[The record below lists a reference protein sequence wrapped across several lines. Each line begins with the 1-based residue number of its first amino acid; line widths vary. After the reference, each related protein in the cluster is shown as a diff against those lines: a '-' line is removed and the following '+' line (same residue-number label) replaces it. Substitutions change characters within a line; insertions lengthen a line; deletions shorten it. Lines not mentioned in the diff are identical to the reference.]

1 MSIYPPP
8 NWTEALTTFNSSN
21 YEQSITTTGFTTAY
35 LDANYLN
42 YNIAQGDEFFTNT
55 SNTGNATVQGILKT
69 NTITGTTT
77 TSAVTIY
84 PELVTSTLNIGTSMS
99 SGGTI
104 KIGNA
109 TNSNHLGL
117 IDFTANTINHTNA
130 DTGGILIGNNQTT
143 GMLLLGT
150 NTLRTGNINIGT
162 GVSAS
167 CNIIIGSTSTITF
180 LNGTPKF
187 NSVALTP
194 SSITYAITTTIAD
207 NLAQNLLVNM
217 TLASQIL
224 TLPAIPYTGQKI
236 NFYNSSAGTSF
247 LQSVTYPF
255 IGYGLAS
262 STPLTVYSGQTVIC
276 QFNGFNWIVLFKS
289 NETYSPVLATYTS
302 APSYSSLAQV
312 GYVYSDSNASLF
324 TTSATGVRTGSITV
338 SVSPFPLGV
347 YAIAIRGLITV
358 GSSSNTVR
366 DYTVAYSTT
375 TATSGFISNLYTR
388 DLASATALTTT
399 QNMTRNVA
407 GVYQRTALTQTYVV
421 LDLNTT
427 VYASTGITAG
437 LFYTITRIA

>member
-21 YEQSITTTGFTTAY
+21 YEQSITSTGFSISY

-42 YNIAQGDEFFTNT
+42 YNTAQGDEIFTNT
-55 SNTGNATVQGILKT
+55 SNTGNATVSGILRT

-84 PELVTSTLNIGTSMS
+84 PELVTSTLEIGTAMS

-104 KIGNA
+104 KIGNSL
-109 TNSNHLGL
+109 NSNHLGL
-117 IDFTANTINHTNA
+117 IDFTANTINHTNP
-130 DTGGILIGNNQTT
+130 DTGGILIGTNQTT
-143 GMLLLGT
+143 GTMQFGA
-150 NTLRTGNINIGT
+150 NASRSGAINIGT
-162 GVSAS
+162 GVNAT
-167 CNIIIGSTSTITF
+167 CNIVLGSTSTTTN
-180 LNGTPKF
+180 LYGTPKF
-187 NSVALTP
+187 NGVALTP
-194 SSITYAITTTIAD
+194 SSITYAITTTIAN
-207 NLAQNLLVNM
+207 NLSQNLLVNM
-217 TLASQIL
+217 SLAGQII
-224 TLPAIPYTGQKI
+224 TLPAIPYNGQKI
-236 NFYNSSAGTSF
+236 NFYNSSVGASF

-276 QFNGFNWIVLFKS
+276 QFNGSNWIVLFKS
-289 NETYSPVLATYTS
+289 NETYSPVLATYTT

-312 GYVYSDSNASLF
+312 GYVYSETNASLF
-324 TTSATGVRTGSITV
+324 TTTATGVRTGSITV
-338 SVSPFPLGV
+338 SVSPYPLGV

-358 GSSSNTVR
+358 GTSSNTVR

-388 DLASATALTTT
+388 DLASATVLTTG
-399 QNMTRNVA
+399 QIMTRNVA

-427 VYASTGITAG
+427 VYLSTGITAG
-437 LFYTITRIA
+437 IIYTITRIA